1 MSLFRRAARTVEL
14 VLAAAIVTATAACS
28 ATGATVIVTTTLT
41 SSASSDPGGPTLSPT
56 TSASTQS
63 IPSSASSPDSQ
74 AASGSTGDT
83 APSDTAVSGTA
94 SGSTTTTHTTT
105 SHTTSS
111 APAKPVHVSTFEGDG
126 KTYGVGM
133 AVMVLMSAEPTDSS
147 AFTKAVTVTVN
158 GKPADGYWFW
168 QQPTVPGYKM
178 EALYREKGYWP
189 ANSTIDVNLP
199 LKGKSAGPGLV
210 YDDSLTLS
218 FKIGDSH
225 ISYVDSSSHQMTVT
239 NNGQVVKNFPVSL
252 GASITPTFDGTKVVM
267 AKGEV
272 DPKTGKPRPN
282 GEVRMVSSPDSP
294 DTYDEIVPWSVRLT
308 NSGEFVHD
316 ADWNLQN
323 IGNHNTSNGCTNLNP
338 DDAKWFYD
346 FSQLGDVVVYK
357 DANPKG
363 TVQPSW
369 DGWGWWNLTWGQWS
383 RGGELLNH

>member
-1 MSLFRRAARTVEL
+1 VVLA
-14 VLAAAIVTATAACS
+14 LAAAVVTATAACS

-41 SSASSDPGGPTLSPT
+41 SSSFSDPGGPTLTPT
-56 TSASTQS
+56 NSAPAVST
-63 IPSSASSPDSQ
+63 SSAPPSTT
-74 AASGSTGDT
+74 ASGSTGSS
-83 APSDTAVSGTA
+83 APSSASAGSGTT
-94 SGSTTTTHTTT
+94 SSTTTT
-105 SHTTSS
+105 STTSS

-133 AVMVLMSAEPTDSS
+133 AVMVLLSAEPTDST

-178 EALYREKGYWP
+178 EALYREKSYWP
-189 ANSTIDVNLP
+189 AHSTIDVKLP
-199 LKGKSAGPGLV
+199 LKGLSAGPGLA
-210 YDDSLTLS
+210 YDDSLTVS

-225 ISYVDSSSHQMTVT
+225 ISYVNSASHQMTVT
-239 NNGQVVKNFPVSL
+239 DDGEVVKNFPVSL

-272 DPKTGKPRPN
+272 DPKTGKARPK

-294 DTYDEIVPWSVRLT
+294 DTYDEIVPWSVRIT
-308 NSGEFVHD
+308 NSGEFVHA
-316 ADWNLQN
+316 ADWNLKN

-338 DDAKWFYD
+338 DDAQWFYD